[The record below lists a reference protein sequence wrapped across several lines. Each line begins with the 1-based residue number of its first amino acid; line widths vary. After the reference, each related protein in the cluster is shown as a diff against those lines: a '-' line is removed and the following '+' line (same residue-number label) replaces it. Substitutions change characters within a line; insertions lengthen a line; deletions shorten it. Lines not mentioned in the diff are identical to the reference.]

1 MKKKVNIIWV
11 IILVMII
18 VIQLVYIAVLKINIK
33 DTISIEE
40 TTESTP
46 DIITTNINA
55 PQTTEQT
62 IEEITYK
69 QGIFSWEPGIIEEAN
84 RFEMYKVI
92 DQLGIN
98 EVYQYFEDI
107 NADNVDAHMLAQ
119 ELDEMDID
127 LYLLAGESTWTY
139 KPDGAPMLEEI
150 NRAAELKN
158 SWGDNLINGIVF
170 DIEPYASDKW
180 ARGKEEI
187 LINNYISG
195 MKAAYEAAREENIHI
210 ILCVPTWYDIYHND
224 LLIELINYS
233 DEILVMN
240 YGREK
245 EYDNM
250 IDEINYSRDLS
261 KPIGCVFEFQAVGQ
275 YNLTNEQTYSNLGIE
290 AAIESFENL
299 YRKVNYSELK
309 FVYHYLRPIQD
320 LLDTE

>member
-1 MKKKVNIIWV
+1 MKKKVNIIWI

-33 DTISIEE
+33 DAISIEE

-46 DIITTNINA
+46 DIKTTNINA
-55 PQTTEQT
+55 PQTTEQ
-62 IEEITYK
+62 IIAEIAYR
-69 QGIFSWEPGIIEEAN
+69 QGIFSWEPGIIDEAN
-84 RFEMYKVI
+84 RFEMYEVI
-92 DQLGIN
+92 EQLGID
-98 EVYQYFEDI
+98 EVYQYFEDV

-119 ELDEMDID
+119 ELDEMDVD
-127 LYLLAGESTWTY
+127 LYFLAGESTWTY

-150 NRAAELKN
+150 NRVAELKN

-170 DIEPYASDKW
+170 DIEPYTSDKW

-195 MKAAYEAAREENIHI
+195 MKIAYEAAREENIHI
-210 ILCVPTWYDIYHND
+210 ILCVPTWYDVYHND

-240 YGREK
+240 YGREN